1 VTPPRSQPRPPGLAG
16 FTLHRVTDVVRLRQ
30 LGRTMA
36 NCLATYG
43 DRLEGRHRIVEVRA
57 GGRTRYV
64 VHVRA
69 GRIVTFEAAG
79 NRPPDPD
86 DVPVV
91 RALLRREGH
100 LDATRAPAPA
110 RAPLPAPQPP
120 ASPGAR
126 QPTLDAGP
134 VRRRAPRPRPAADA
148 PAADGRAADGPAAD
162 RPAAGRPAGLSV
174 QQLATDLLDPRAADP
189 PSWTELAAALWAAG
203 LLPRLPDPTQDAFE
217 RVVRDLAR
225 RVATGDDRSLPRVR
239 PPTEAERTAA
249 RRRLLEGLDHVT
261 EASWQ
266 RRRMA
271 DVLAVPLLP

>member
-69 GRIVTFEAAG
+69 GRIVAFEAAG

-126 QPTLDAGP
+126 QPTLVAGP
-134 VRRRAPRPRPAADA
+134 VRRRAPRPRAAA
-148 PAADGRAADGPAAD
+148 
-162 RPAAGRPAGLSV
+162 AGLSV

>member
-1 VTPPRSQPRPPGLAG
+1 VTTPRSQPRPLGRSGL
-16 FTLHRVTDVVRLRQ
+16 TLHRVTDIARLRQ

-43 DRLEGRHRIVEVRA
+43 DRLEGRDRIVEVRA

-91 RALLRREGH
+91 RVLLRREGH
-100 LDATRAPAPA
+100 LDATRAPAPV
-110 RAPLPAPQPP
+110 RAALPTPQPP
-120 ASPGAR
+120 PPPEAR
-126 QPTLDAGP
+126 QPTLAAGP
-134 VRRRAPRPRPAADA
+134 ARRRAPRPRPAAE
-148 PAADGRAADGPAAD
+148 
-162 RPAAGRPAGLSV
+162 RPAGLSV
-174 QQLATDLLDPRAADP
+174 QQLATDLLDPQAADP
-189 PSWTELAAALWAAG
+189 PSWPEVAAALWAAG
-203 LLPRLPDPTQDAFE
+203 FLPRLPDPTQGAFE

-225 RVATGDDRSLPRVR
+225 RVATGHDRTLPRGPA
-239 PPTEAERTAA
+239 PPEGERTAA
-249 RRRLLEGLDHVT
+249 RQRLLEGLDHLT

-271 DVLAVPLLP
+271 DVLAVPLVP